1 MGGRFYG
8 NTQTDEVSF
17 TITLIVGEGCNHPFF
32 LLKEDMEK
40 DILKSILC
48 DKLEKAVSHKYVRKE
63 PDGKAVSDTYIP
75 KRKENRQTRSLTEA
89 VTGP

>member
-32 LLKEDMEK
+32 FIMKR
-40 DILKSILC
+40 DILKSMLC

-63 PDGKAVSDTYIP
+63 PDGKGGFRYIYTE
-75 KRKENRQTRSLTEA
+75 KERESTN
-89 VTGP
+89 